1 MKDKIFKNLIN
12 YLEEILVLIGFLF
25 FIIFGFLISVKVGIL
40 FMSISFFILAFL
52 VIKYK
57 KLLMAKEGRWR

>member
-1 MKDKIFKNLIN
+1 MKDRIFKNLIN

-40 FMSISFFILAFL
+40 LMSISFFILAFL

-57 KLLMAKEGRWR
+57 KLLIAKEGRWG

>member
-25 FIIFGFLISVKVGIL
+25 FIIFGFLISYKVGIL
-40 FMSISFFILAFL
+40 LMSTSFFILAFL

-57 KLLMAKEGRWR
+57 KLLMAKEGR

>member
-1 MKDKIFKNLIN
+1 MKDKIFKNLMN
-12 YLEEILVLIGFLF
+12 YSEEILVLIGFLF

-40 FMSISFFILAFL
+40 LMSISFFILAFL

-57 KLLMAKEGRWR
+57 KLLIAKEGR

>member
-1 MKDKIFKNLIN
+1 MKDKIFKNLMN

-40 FMSISFFILAFL
+40 LMSISFFILAFL

-57 KLLMAKEGRWR
+57 KLLMAKEGR

>member
-25 FIIFGFLISVKVGIL
+25 FIIFGFLISYKVGIL
-40 FMSISFFILAFL
+40 LMSTSFFILAFL

>member
-25 FIIFGFLISVKVGIL
+25 FIIFGFLISYKVGIL
-40 FMSISFFILAFL
+40 LMSTSFFILAFL

-57 KLLMAKEGRWR
+57 SFIAKEGR

>member
-40 FMSISFFILAFL
+40 LMSISFFILAFL

-57 KLLMAKEGRWR
+57 KLLIAKEGRWR